1 MSSIAA
7 ERRPRHASPPG
18 EAATAD
24 AGIAV
29 ELNGVTKTFGDVQ
42 ALKEATLCVRRG
54 ELMTLLGPSGCGKS
68 TLLNLIA
75 GFLAADRGELKI
87 DGRRVNDIPPY
98 KREIGMMFQSYA
110 LFPHMS
116 AADNIGYG
124 LRMRGLAKPQVERR
138 VAQALALVRL
148 SGVED
153 RRPHQL
159 SGGQQQRVALAR
171 ALVISPKVLLLDE
184 PLSALDRSLRASMQ
198 IEIKEIQRQLGVTT
212 IFVTHDQG
220 EALSLSDRIA
230 VMFDGQIRQIG
241 SPAEIYRAPSDRLVA
256 SFVGD
261 VNVLCARLDAV
272 HDKTATMSLGDAS
285 ITVAREPLAGSKP
298 GDFAD
303 LFVRPEQLRFARPG
317 DAIAARGTVAT
328 HVYQGGHVDL
338 YVHSAAASGGRLL
351 VRSSEPDAITRWPVG
366 AVLGV
371 TISGADAIAFPR
383 AQNEKA

>member
-1 MSSIAA
+1 MSSLAA
-7 ERRPRHASPPG
+7 ERQPRLASQV
-18 EAATAD
+18 AADPT
-24 AGIAV
+24 GGGSVAV
-29 ELNGVTKTFGDVQ
+29 ELRDVTKTFGQVH

-75 GFLAADRGELKI
+75 GFLTPDRGELEI
-87 DGRRVNDIPPY
+87 DGQRVNDTPPY
-98 KREIGMMFQSYA
+98 KREIGMVFQNYA

-116 AADNIGYG
+116 AADNVGYG
-124 LRMRGLAKPQVERR
+124 LRMRRLAKHEVARR
-138 VAQALALVRL
+138 VADALALVRL
-148 SGVED
+148 SGIED

-198 IEIKEIQRQLGVTT
+198 VEIKEIQRQLGVTT
-212 IFVTHDQG
+212 LFVTHDQS

-241 SPAEIYRAPSDRLVA
+241 SPAEIYRRPRDRFVA

-261 VNVLCARLDAV
+261 VNVLRARLGAIDRT
-272 HDKTATMSLGDAS
+272 TATVILGGQNIPVPSD
-285 ITVAREPLAGSKP
+285 PLAGCKP
-298 GDFAD
+298 GAPTD
-303 LFVRPEQLRFARPG
+303 LFVRPEQLRLSETGEAV
-317 DAIAARGTVAT
+317 AVQGTVTA
-328 HVYQGGHVDL
+328 HIYQGGHVDL
-338 YVHSAAASGGRLL
+338 YVRSPVVAGGRLL

-366 AVLGV
+366 TAVGV
-371 TISGADAIAFPR
+371 TVSGADALAFPP
-383 AQNEKA
+383 QDDKP